1 MSRET
6 AQNTLVGAMKS
17 YNINPQDSL
26 KIVDKYNETANN
38 FAINTEQLADGISR
52 SGSALNAAGNS
63 LDQSIAM
70 MIAGNDSV
78 QNSETVGT
86 FLKTDFV

>member
-1 MSRET
+1 
-6 AQNTLVGAMKS
+6 MKA
-17 YNINPQDSL
+17 YNFNPQDSL
-26 KIVDKYNETANN
+26 KIIDKYNETANN

-52 SGSALNAAGNS
+52 SGSALKAAGNS

-78 QNSETVGT
+78 QNSETVGRQYADI
-86 FLKTDFV
+86 KSSYIG